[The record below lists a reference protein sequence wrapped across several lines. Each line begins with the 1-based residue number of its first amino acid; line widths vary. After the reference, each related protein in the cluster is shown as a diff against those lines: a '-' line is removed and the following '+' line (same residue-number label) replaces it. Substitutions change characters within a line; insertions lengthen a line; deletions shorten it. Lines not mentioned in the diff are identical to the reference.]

1 MYTYEIFNYSA
12 VCENGKRVLVY
23 LDVKFMLNGK
33 VVFDNTFNRTF
44 VGVAS
49 CHPNDTFDF
58 SKGVAVATLRAKQ
71 VISDYIFEKNLALY

>member
-12 VCENGKRVLVY
+12 LCENGKKIHVY
-23 LDVKFMLNGK
+23 LDIKITLNGR
-33 VVFDNTFNRTF
+33 VVDRRHTFE
-44 VGVAS
+44 GVAA

-71 VISDYIFEKNLALY
+71 AISNYIFEKSLALY